1 MLPLPK
7 DDWDT
12 KQGVV
17 SEDAEQETSMS

>member
-12 KQGVV
+12 KQGV